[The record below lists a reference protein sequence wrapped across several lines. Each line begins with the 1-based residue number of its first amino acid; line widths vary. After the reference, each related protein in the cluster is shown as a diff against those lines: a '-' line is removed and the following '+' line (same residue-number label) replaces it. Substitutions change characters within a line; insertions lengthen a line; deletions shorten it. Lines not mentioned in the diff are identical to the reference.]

1 MLKYIKYVVV
11 ILLLSTFIVFKG
23 YRNNTRYIIARENR
37 EKNEAIKDSL
47 LLEALTIILNLK
59 SDSMLLKISIQDKLF
74 YQNTINA
81 CRILNLELEQMHDD
95 MNKQSRCLK
104 SSEVKRKVLIDSL
117 LKTMTKITELIPQ
130 TSNDKENV

>member
-1 MLKYIKYVVV
+1 MIKFAKGKNIIENRITDMLKYIKYVVV

-104 SSEVKRKVLIDSL
+104 SSEVREKS
-117 LKTMTKITELIPQ
+117 
-130 TSNDKENV
+130 